1 MRYASAT
8 YGFHMG
14 TEPLTSRLVEVINRQ
29 IQETNLS
36 IFSMAKKTG
45 IPNTTLHRKL
55 TNHGRG
61 LTVDEVV
68 RIAAEL
74 DTTPTALIA
83 QAETN

>member
-1 MRYASAT
+1 
-8 YGFHMG
+8 MG

-36 IFSMAKKTG
+36 IFSMAEKTG
-45 IPNTTLHRKL
+45 IPNAILHRKL

-61 LTVDEVV
+61 LTVDEVERV
-68 RIAAEL
+68 ATHL
-74 DTTPTALIA
+74 GTTPTALIA

>member
-14 TEPLTSRLVEVINRQ
+14 TERLTSRLVGVINRQ
-29 IQETNLS
+29 IQENNLS
-36 IFSMAKKTG
+36 VFSMAEKTG
-45 IPNTTLHRKL
+45 IPNATLHRRL

-68 RIAAEL
+68 RSAAEL
-74 DTTPTALIA
+74 DISPTALVA
-83 QAETN
+83 QAEAA

>member
-1 MRYASAT
+1 ME
-8 YGFHMG
+8 
-14 TEPLTSRLVEVINRQ
+14 TEPLTSRLVGVINRQ
-29 IQETNLS
+29 IQENNLS
-36 IFSMAKKTG
+36 VFSMAEKTG
-45 IPNTTLHRKL
+45 IPNATLHRRL

-74 DTTPTALIA
+74 DISPTALIA